1 MNKIEK
7 LTQVITDFFSENGK
21 RYGYDDETIMEMLH
35 TIDFQALHRFVRREA
50 DTVSAFRSGGEIPNI
65 LRYRGSNLLPHKA
78 ICVYSSYDFI
88 IESHFIEQEH
98 SLELWLTEDM
108 TIAVTSCMMNDCG
121 NGALF
126 SEYRELKGDKW
137 PDNDVSL
144 DLDDLLEAIQAICS
158 ADDELHI
165 YEP

>member
-21 RYGYDDETIMEMLH
+21 RYGYDDETIMEMLR

-50 DTVSAFRSGGEIPNI
+50 DTVSAFRSGGEMPNI

-88 IESHFIEQEH
+88 MNLTSSNIRQRRNSSMIEE
-98 SLELWLTEDM
+98 
-108 TIAVTSCMMNDCG
+108 
-121 NGALF
+121 
-126 SEYRELKGDKW
+126 
-137 PDNDVSL
+137 
-144 DLDDLLEAIQAICS
+144 
-158 ADDELHI
+158 
-165 YEP
+165 